1 MEEIHEDESNS
12 VILKVHLSKVDS
24 FDSGIARINS
34 SHMDD
39 FEKDEIEM
47 VELKAGNKQKVVKL
61 VSDRFAKIGHVVLRE
76 GDMEDL
82 EIKDGDDVEIRPYHS
97 FSEDLKESWKKFK
110 DRFRDHDENDKEEEG
125 K

>member
-1 MEEIHEDESNS
+1 MKEIHEDEDNS
-12 VILKVHLSKVDS
+12 VNLKVHLSKVDS
-24 FDSGIARINS
+24 FDSGIARIHS

-39 FEKDEIEM
+39 FDQDEIEM
-47 VELKAGNKQKVVKL
+47 VELRAGKKQKVVKL
-61 VSDRFAKIGHVVLRE
+61 VSDKYAKIGRIVLRE

-82 EIKDGDDVEIRPYHS
+82 EIKDGDEVELRPYQT

-110 DRFRDHDENDKEEEG
+110 DKFRKDDDTEEKEEG